1 MTRRTW
7 GYVLFAV
14 LGFLI
19 FGLLAGVL
27 AERAAGRRDKTA
39 AQRTAAFFVGL
50 VVGGV
55 VGAGLFTLAL
65 FKVLS

>member
-19 FGLLAGVL
+19 FGVLAGVL
-27 AERAAGRRDKTA
+27 AERAAGRKGKA
-39 AQRTAAFFVGL
+39 PAQRTAAFFVGL
-50 VVGGV
+50 SVGGV